1 MARDPN
7 RSTDRPPVFDDDTEQ
22 ELRDAAAITPD
33 DLTRAQA
40 AWRRDA
46 RPQFRALLDAQ
57 PAEQKPAP
65 AVPPVPPAPPS
76 EK

>member
-1 MARDPN
+1 MARDPK
-7 RSTDRPPVFDDDTEQ
+7 RSDTPPAFDDDTEQ

-46 RPQFRALLDAQ
+46 RPAFRALLDAQ
-57 PAEQKPAP
+57 PAERKPAG
-65 AVPPVPPAPPS
+65 PPTPPAKP
-76 EK
+76 